1 MGECSALTENAYLN
15 RHNQLAKL
23 VHQQLGI
30 KYGLLDISTPPYYKY
45 DPAPVLEN
53 SNIILYWDRSVFT
66 DKSIDY
72 NRPDILLIN
81 NNTRTATIVEI
92 GVPLTHNL
100 NKIEIEKKHKYEEL
114 AFQLKNIWKLN
125 HVSIYPLVMST
136 EGVVSKTFHFNIEK
150 LQLNPNI
157 FTIGQRAI
165 LLQTCHIL
173 RKFLN

>member
-1 MGECSALTENAYLN
+1 M
-15 RHNQLAKL
+15 
-23 VHQQLGI
+23 
-30 KYGLLDISTPPYYKY
+30 DIPTPPYYKY
-45 DPAPVLEN
+45 DPVLVLER
-53 SNIILYWDRSVFT
+53 SNIILYLDIPAFP

-81 NNTRTATIVEI
+81 NNTPIATIVEI

-100 NKIEIEKKHKYEEL
+100 NKIEIEKKHKYKEL
-114 AFQLKNIWKLN
+114 AFQLKNIRKLN
-125 HVSIYPLVMST
+125 HVSIYPSVMSA
-136 EGVVSKTFHFNIEK
+136 EGVVSKTFHYNIEK

-165 LLQTCHIL
+165 LLQTCHIV